1 MSFIEFIISIS
12 LIFILETNEKSK
24 NLIYGFLTIKMIN
37 QIKCIK
43 QIYTIR
49 SLLHN
54 YPKYISFLSFLYY
67 LAHGYFLI
75 KLFYSPDI
83 GIGISSLIP
92 SFVTF
97 LIAMPIFMF
106 SKDTHHE
113 EIEKS
118 KFNSS
123 LLSGLFR
130 FVDVYKQFYTLKK
143 FHLHEE
149 EALLKITTFENFDMN
164 LLFFYILIDFAICSG
179 CYFSTTIIL
188 LFETNFKKEI
198 IISILK
204 RVLYF
209 GCIVAS
215 FFLVY
220 NPAIE
225 NYVYSL
231 AFNNL
236 PVPNNVILYN
246 MLPQSN
252 DVKLRLIMHVVFYIL
267 T

>member
-1 MSFIEFIISIS
+1 MSFLELIIFIP
-12 LIFILETNEKSK
+12 LIFLLETNEKSK
-24 NLIYGFLTIKMIN
+24 NLIYGFLTIKMIK

-49 SLLHN
+49 NLLHN

-67 LAHGYFLI
+67 MAHGYFFI

-83 GIGISSLIP
+83 NISSLIP

-106 SKDTHHE
+106 SKDKHHE
-113 EIEKS
+113 EIEVS

-123 LLSGLFR
+123 LLKGLFR
-130 FVDVYKQFYTLKK
+130 FVDVYNHFYTLKK
-143 FHLHEE
+143 WHLHEE
-149 EALLKITTFENFDMN
+149 EALLKITTFEKFDMN

-188 LFETNFKKEI
+188 LIETNFKKDI

-209 GCIVAS
+209 GCIVTS

-220 NPAIE
+220 NPAIG
-225 NYVYSL
+225 NYVYRI

-236 PVPNNVILYN
+236 PVPSNVILYN

-252 DVKLRLIMHVVFYIL
+252 DVKLRLIMHVAFYIL